1 MSYRKEKIMS
11 LTGQEVNG
19 LNQSELKAQCEQF
32 LDAKMHGICF
42 SPYEGTQVP
51 GDPISEAQVRRK
63 LELLVPHTEWI
74 RVFSCTQGNEII
86 PKLAK
91 EYGFK
96 TLVGAWL
103 GEEADKNEEE
113 LQGLISLASAGYV
126 DVAAVGNE
134 VMYRE
139 ELEEEELVEYILRA
153 KQALKGIPVGYVD
166 AYYEFTNRP
175 KITEV
180 CDVILA
186 NCYPYW
192 EACHIDYSLLY
203 MKQMYYQAVQAA
215 SGKRVI
221 ITETGWPSSGD
232 ALGAAEPGYENALK
246 YFINAQ
252 AWSQQEGIEMFY
264 FSAFD
269 EGWKVGAEGKCGCVL
284 GAMGCQRATQVLGR
298 QASLKLQHEKRGP
311 QAPFSNLI
319 DRIHER
325 RSRDS
330 LSLQRIA
337 RPINSFPSMASSA
350 ASASAW
356 FGISTKPKPRL
367 RPVSRSWMTLARST
381 SP

>member
-1 MSYRKEKIMS
+1 MS

-19 LNQSELKAQCEQF
+19 LNQSELKAQCKQF
-32 LDAKMHGICF
+32 LNAKMHGICF
-42 SPYEGTQVP
+42 SPYEGNQEP
-51 GDPISEAQVRRK
+51 GDVISEAQVRRK
-63 LELLVPHTEWI
+63 LELLVPYTKWI

-103 GEEADKNEEE
+103 GEETDKNEEE
-113 LQGLISLASAGYV
+113 LEGLIALANAGYV

-139 ELEEEELVEYILRA
+139 ELEEEELIEYILRA
-153 KQALKGIPVGYVD
+153 KQALNGIPVGYVD

-175 KITEV
+175 KITAV

-215 SGKRVI
+215 PGKRVI

-252 AWSQQEGIEMFY
+252 DWSKREGIEMFY

-269 EGWKVGAEGKCGCVL
+269 EGWKVGSEGSV
-284 GAMGCQRATQVLGR
+284 GAFWGLWDANEQR
-298 QASLKLQHEKRGP
+298 K
-311 QAPFSNLI
+311 F
-319 DRIHER
+319 
-325 RSRDS
+325 
-330 LSLQRIA
+330 
-337 RPINSFPSMASSA
+337 
-350 ASASAW
+350 
-356 FGISTKPKPRL
+356 
-367 RPVSRSWMTLARST
+367 
-381 SP
+381 

>member
-1 MSYRKEKIMS
+1 MS

-42 SPYEGTQVP
+42 SPYEGTQEP

-63 LELLVPHTEWI
+63 LELLVPHTQWI

-103 GEEADKNEEE
+103 GEETDKNEEE
-113 LQGLISLASAGYV
+113 LQGLIALANAGYV

-139 ELEEEELVEYILRA
+139 ELEEEELIEYILRA

-166 AYYEFTNRP
+166 AYYEFANRP

-264 FSAFD
+264 FSAFN
-269 EGWKVGAEGKCGCVL
+269 EGWKVGAEGSV
-284 GAMGCQRATQVLGR
+284 GAFWGLWDANEQR
-298 QASLKLQHEKRGP
+298 K
-311 QAPFSNLI
+311 F
-319 DRIHER
+319 
-325 RSRDS
+325 
-330 LSLQRIA
+330 
-337 RPINSFPSMASSA
+337 
-350 ASASAW
+350 
-356 FGISTKPKPRL
+356 
-367 RPVSRSWMTLARST
+367 
-381 SP
+381 

>member
-42 SPYEGTQVP
+42 SPYEGTQEP

-86 PKLAK
+86 PNLAK

-113 LQGLISLASAGYV
+113 LQWLIALASAGYV

-139 ELEEEELVEYILRA
+139 ELEEEELIEYILRA
-153 KQALKGIPVGYVD
+153 KQSLKGIPVGYVD

-269 EGWKVGAEGKCGCVL
+269 EDWKVGAEGSV
-284 GAMGCQRATQVLGR
+284 GAFWGLWDANEQR
-298 QASLKLQHEKRGP
+298 K
-311 QAPFSNLI
+311 F
-319 DRIHER
+319 
-325 RSRDS
+325 
-330 LSLQRIA
+330 
-337 RPINSFPSMASSA
+337 
-350 ASASAW
+350 
-356 FGISTKPKPRL
+356 
-367 RPVSRSWMTLARST
+367 
-381 SP
+381 